1 MTRPRT
7 LHLKVI
13 LYLELATLVA
23 CKNPPRKKRN
33 QRRGATPRRVISR
46 TVARWD
52 PSLPRLRPAA
62 WGGMSAIECMRI
74 SDADIWDSERAS
86 PTWPVPT
93 RYPACG
99 LGSVVCDLARLSRA
113 QEIQSRQEIEIG
125 SRLNLTRLPY
135 ARLSSAAGPLLL
147 CLVTPSPLPEGS
159 SAESE
164 RPHPT
169 TSRSR
174 PSAAT
179 PGRLDASSRFLSL
192 RSQLNERTTSVKG
205 CEHRTQSPHC
215 GVGHVYEFVET
226 VAAST
231 CTFLSCRCCGSAVCW
246 SSYSHCLMPRRM
258 PWRLHRARFRVRGGC
273 PHRARLRRPHR
284 ARFRVCLLTLTY

>member
-1 MTRPRT
+1 MPDSPAQQARFFSVSSP
-7 LHLKVI
+7 HL
-13 LYLELATLVA
+13 LY
-23 CKNPPRKKRN
+23 
-33 QRRGATPRRVISR
+33 RRGAQ
-46 TVARWD
+46 
-52 PSLPRLRPAA
+52 L
-62 WGGMSAIECMRI
+62 
-74 SDADIWDSERAS
+74 RAS
-86 PTWPVPT
+86 DRT
-93 RYPACG
+93 RH
-99 LGSVVCDLARLSRA
+99 
-113 QEIQSRQEIEIG
+113 
-125 SRLNLTRLPY
+125 
-135 ARLSSAAGPLLL
+135 
-147 CLVTPSPLPEGS
+147 TP
-159 SAESE
+159 
-164 RPHPT
+164 
-169 TSRSR
+169 RSR

-205 CEHRTQSPHC
+205 CEQRTQSAHC

-258 PWRLHRARFRVRGGC
+258 PWRPHRARFRVRGGC